1 MKVSRT
7 VTYAVQALLQLS
19 QIDGDGPVPC
29 NRLAREGRMP
39 ERFLLQILRDL
50 VNSGILRSVR
60 GVEGGYRLA
69 RPTDEVT
76 LEDIFE
82 AVDSPLIASVPPLD
96 EMPDTARV
104 ALMDTFGGIAQGV
117 REQLRAV
124 RLVDLLDDSPAE
136 GSAESSPAASLT
148 AQ

>member
-19 QIDGDGPVPC
+19 VYEGEGPVPC

-69 RPTDEVT
+69 RSTDEIT

-96 EMPDTARV
+96 EMPDNARET
-104 ALMDTFGGIAQGV
+104 LMETFSGIAQGV

-124 RLVDLLDDSPAE
+124 RLVDLLKAHQAP
-136 GSAESSPAASLT
+136 ASLT
-148 AQ
+148 TN